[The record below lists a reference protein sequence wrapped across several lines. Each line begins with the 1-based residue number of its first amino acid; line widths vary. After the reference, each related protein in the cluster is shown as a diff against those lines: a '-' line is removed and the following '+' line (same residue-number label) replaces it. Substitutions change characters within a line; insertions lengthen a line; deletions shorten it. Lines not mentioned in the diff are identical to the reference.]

1 MSKNFEKLQS
11 LLSELFQL
19 DQADL
24 DFGIYRIMN
33 QKRDE
38 ITRFLEKDLLPQVK
52 GSFAKYQPA
61 DRSVIQKQLDEA
73 IQQLTSL
80 KVPQAAIDQNETV
93 QGLRKNLVEVAVDIE
108 ALENDVYSHLYSFF
122 RRYYDSGD
130 FISMRRYKEG
140 VYAIPYEGEEV
151 KLHWANADQ
160 YYIKTAEYFRDYAFK
175 LPSGRSAHFKIV
187 EADTEKDNVKTAEEK
202 ERRFILA
209 VENPL
214 LVEADALIMRFE
226 YRADAEKRKQDAIN
240 SQTVIDILANAPADW
255 AADLQTFAPSE
266 SNPRRTLLEKRLSD
280 YTARNTFDYFIHKDL
295 YGFLN
300 RELDFYIKNEVMRLD
315 DIESETAP
323 RVEQYMSKI
332 KVLRGIAHKIIEF
345 LAQIEDFQ
353 KKLWL
358 KKKFVVETN
367 YCITL
372 DRVPEEMYP
381 EIATNDAQREEW
393 VRLFAID
400 EIKGDLVIP
409 GYSKPLTLEFLNAN
423 PHLVLDSRFFD
434 SIFKAALLSSYDD
447 LDAQTD
453 GALIHSE
460 NFQALNLLN
469 VRYSGQV
476 SCIYID
482 PPYNTGPS
490 EIIYKNEY
498 LNSSWL
504 SLMNDR
510 LNISLPLL
518 HTNACCSIAIDD
530 FELAHLCEIADYI
543 FSGFDRN
550 MVVVNH
556 HPQGGMSHNIS
567 RTHEYM
573 LIMTPVNKDI
583 LKGKSKSGEIEYRSF
598 MLSGPGDN
606 KSRKGRPN
614 SFYALLID
622 DVNNKIVGL
631 EPSPRLTETY
641 PTSKTTEGYSRRYP
655 ISPSGD
661 EKVWCRSYESAING
675 LANGEIVI
683 TENGSIK
690 LAVNTEG
697 KRANL
702 MSNWTDS
709 KYNAGPSGTALV
721 AEILGD
727 REAFSYPKSIY
738 TVMDAVESMTH
749 LYDEPII
756 LDYFAGSGTTAH
768 AVINLNR
775 DDDGLRKYV
784 MVEMGNYF
792 DTVLKPR
799 IQKVVYSKDWK
810 DGKPVSREG
819 SSHSFKYLRLE
830 SYEDTLNNLVLQRTQ
845 EQQLSLDQ
853 SPSFNESYM
862 LSYMLDSESQQALL
876 NVAAFAHPFAYQ
888 LNIATG
894 TVGESKPTNIDL
906 VETFNYLI
914 GLRVQTMQSLRGYK
928 VITGLTP
935 EGERT
940 LIIWRDLSEKSNA
953 DLEEFFRKQDYN
965 PRDMEFDLIYVNG
978 DNNLENL
985 RRSDETWK
993 VRLIEEEFLHRMFDT
1008 EGL

>member
-52 GSFAKYQPA
+52 TAFAQYHPA
-61 DRSVIQKQLDEA
+61 DKKVLEEKLEEA
-73 IQQLTSL
+73 R
-80 KVPQAAIDQNETV
+80 QAARTAGFNPDQSPKVKELLEQISTIS
-93 QGLRKNLVEVAVDIE
+93 VDTE

-175 LPSGRSAHFKIV
+175 LPSGRLAHFKIV

-202 ERRFILA
+202 ERRFIL
-209 VENPL
+209 VDETPL

-226 YRADAEKRKQDAIN
+226 YRAEAEKRKQDAIN
-240 SQTVIDILANAPADW
+240 SQTVTDILANAPTDW
-255 AADLQTFAPSE
+255 AADLQTLAPSE
-266 SNPRRTLLEKRLSD
+266 SNPRRTLLEKRLTD

-295 YGFLN
+295 HGFLN

-332 KVLRGIAHKIIEF
+332 KVLRGVAHKIIAF

-372 DRVPEEMYP
+372 DRVPEELYP
-381 EIATNDAQREEW
+381 EIAANDAQREEW

-400 EIKGDLVIP
+400 EIKSDLLKP
-409 GYSKPLTLEFLNAN
+409 GYSIPLSVEFLKAN
-423 PHLVLDSRFFD
+423 PFLVLDTKFYDSRIVN
-434 SIFKAALLSSYDD
+434 SILSNFENIDQLIDGLLIR
-447 LDAQTD
+447 
-453 GALIHSE
+453 GE
-460 NFQALNLLN
+460 NFQSLNMLRAKLQKEI
-469 VRYSGQV
+469 R
-476 SCIYID
+476 CIYID
-482 PPYNTGPS
+482 PPYNTSAS
-490 EIIYKNEY
+490 EIAYKNSY
-498 LNSSWL
+498 RHSSWMSFMHNRL
-504 SLMNDR
+504 EASKSL
-510 LNISLPLL
+510 LL
-518 HTNACCSIAIDD
+518 DDGVCIVAIDD
-530 FELAHLCEIADYI
+530 TEMVELSQILDDL
-543 FSGFDRN
+543 FVGFDRN

-556 HPQGGMSHNIS
+556 HPAGAGLEGTNIS
-567 RTHEYM
+567 TTHEYAIFM
-573 LIMTPVNKDI
+573 IPKNKKLLFGTKKENDT
-583 LKGKSKSGEIEYRSF
+583 GEISMIRTGTADSN
-598 MLSGPGDN
+598 L
-606 KSRKGRPN
+606 RTGRPN
-614 SFYALLID
+614 SFYAILVD
-622 DVNNKIVGL
+622 PKDSKVVGCEKPPVGKDYPL
-631 EPSPRLTETY
+631 GKTKEGFTRIYPLGLDGTE
-641 PTSKTTEGYSRRYP
+641 R
-655 ISPSGD
+655 
-661 EKVWCRSYESAING
+661 VWRRSYESCIS
-675 LANGEIVI
+675 EIGNNNVVCK
-683 TENGSIK
+683 NNKSIYLLTDESEK
-690 LAVNTEG
+690 H
-697 KRANL
+697 KPIF
-702 MSNWTDS
+702 SNWTDT
-709 KYNAGPSGTALV
+709 KYNAGVHGTNVLTAITGTSL
-721 AEILGD
+721 
-727 REAFSYPKSIY
+727 FSYPKSIY
-738 TVMDAVESMTH
+738 NVMDSVNSATIKEKNAN
-749 LYDEPII
+749 I
-756 LDYFAGSGTTAH
+756 LDFFGGSGTTAH

-775 DDDGLRKYV
+775 EDGGNRKYNLI
-784 MVEMGNYF
+784 EINEYF

-799 IQKVVYSKDWK
+799 VQKIVYSKDWK

-819 SSHSFKYLRLE
+819 SSHCFKYLRLE

-853 SPSFNESYM
+853 SSSFSESYM

-894 TVGESKPTNIDL
+894 TVGESKPTTIDL

-914 GLRVQTMQSLRGYK
+914 GLRVQTMQTLRGYK

-935 EGERT
+935 DGERT

-993 VRLIEEEFLHRMFDT
+993 VRLIEEEFLRRMFDT

>member
-1 MSKNFEKLQS
+1 MSKNFEKLQY

-52 GSFAKYQPA
+52 TAFVQYHPA
-61 DRSVIQKQLDEA
+61 DKKVFEEKLEA
-73 IQQLTSL
+73 AR
-80 KVPQAAIDQNETV
+80 QAARTAGFDPDQSPKVKELLEQISTIS
-93 QGLRKNLVEVAVDIE
+93 VDTE

-160 YYIKTAEYFRDYAFK
+160 YYIKTAEYFRDYTFK
-175 LPSGRSAHFKIV
+175 LPSGRLAHFKIV
-187 EADTEKDNVKTAEEK
+187 EADTEKDNVKTAEDK

-209 VENPL
+209 AETSL

-226 YRADAEKRKQDAIN
+226 YRAEVEMRKQDAIN
-240 SQTVIDILANAPADW
+240 NQSVTDILSNAPAEW
-255 AADLQTFAPSE
+255 TADLQTLAPSE

-295 YGFLN
+295 HGFLN

-332 KVLRGIAHKIIEF
+332 KVLRGIAHKIIAF

-372 DRVPEEMYP
+372 DRVPEELYP
-381 EIATNDAQREEW
+381 EIAANDTQRDEW

-400 EIKGDLVIP
+400 EIQGDLLIP
-409 GYSKPLTLEFLNAN
+409 KYGIPLSVTFLKAN
-423 PHLVLDSRFFD
+423 PFLVLDTKYFNNDFMNRLFD
-434 SIFKAALLSSYDD
+434 SVENIEEQ
-447 LDAQTD
+447 LD
-453 GALIHSE
+453 GLLIHSE
-460 NFQALNLLN
+460 NFQAINLLQKTFHQE
-469 VRYSGQV
+469 VK
-476 SCIYID
+476 CIYID
-482 PPYNTGPS
+482 PPYNTSAS
-490 EIIYKNEY
+490 EILYKNSY
-498 LNSSWL
+498 KHSSWL
-504 SLMNDR
+504 SLMANNLQLSRNFLTENGLIEVAIDDAENRYLHLLIENCFGQDNYISTVSIMHNPRGRSDAKYIATSHDYMIMYAKDIGLLTTNQLIQTDEELEEKYQQSDEETPYRELPFRRSGSNSRRIDR
-510 LNISLPLL
+510 PNLFYPIYFNLATKELTFEKPAKLQSWETILPLDTSGMERVWRWGTEKTSKLL
-518 HTNACCSIAIDD
+518 HTEFIVKGS
-530 FELAHLCEIADYI
+530 
-543 FSGFDRN
+543 SGNHVIYLKDRLKRTIKPKSLWYGSKFDASSHGT
-550 MVVVNH
+550 MV
-556 HPQGGMSHNIS
+556 IKD
-567 RTHEYM
+567 M
-573 LIMTPVNKDI
+573 LGNKVFD
-583 LKGKSKSGEIEYRSF
+583 
-598 MLSGPGDN
+598 
-606 KSRKGRPN
+606 
-614 SFYALLID
+614 
-622 DVNNKIVGL
+622 
-631 EPSPRLTETY
+631 
-641 PTSKTTEGYSRRYP
+641 
-655 ISPSGD
+655 
-661 EKVWCRSYESAING
+661 
-675 LANGEIVI
+675 
-683 TENGSIK
+683 
-690 LAVNTEG
+690 
-697 KRANL
+697 
-702 MSNWTDS
+702 
-709 KYNAGPSGTALV
+709 
-721 AEILGD
+721 
-727 REAFSYPKSIY
+727 YPKSIN
-738 TVMDAVESMTH
+738 TVIDS
-749 LYDEPII
+749 LII
-756 LDYFAGSGTTAH
+756 ASDDDSWVLDYFAGSGTTGH
-768 AVINLNR
+768 AVITINR
-775 DDDGLRKYV
+775 TLEESNRKYIL
-784 MVEMGNYF
+784 VEMGSHF
-792 DTVLKPR
+792 TTALKPR
-799 IQKVVYSKDWK
+799 IQKAIYSKDWR
-810 DGKPVSREG
+810 DSKPILREG
-819 SSHSFKYLRLE
+819 SSHCFKYLRLE

-853 SPSFNESYM
+853 SSSFSESYM

-914 GLRVQTMQSLRGYK
+914 GLRVQTMQTLRGYK

-953 DLEEFFRKQDYN
+953 DLEEFFRKQDYK

-993 VRLIEEEFLHRMFDT
+993 VRLIEEEFLRRMFDT
-1008 EGL
+1008 EWL